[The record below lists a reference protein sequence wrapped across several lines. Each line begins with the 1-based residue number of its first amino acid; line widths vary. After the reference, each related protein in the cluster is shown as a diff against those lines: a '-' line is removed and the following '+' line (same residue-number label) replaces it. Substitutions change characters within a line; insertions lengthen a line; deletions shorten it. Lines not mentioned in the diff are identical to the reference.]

1 MFQDID
7 IYIYRNRSHALCS
20 SDRLS
25 NDEKEKYI

>member
-7 IYIYRNRSHALCS
+7 IYRNRSHALCS